1 MQRCQS
7 QLCPFIAGTS
17 MSGDMARGFLLVSL
31 CSATLLLL
39 LIPPFTHP
47 LLTQPILR
55 DFDHSDIHRKGP
67 LLGAKHASRVP
78 KVSNAAGCKA
88 RLSCAKGLKCCW
100 LFPPP
105 PLPDYTVVNTAIAS
119 NVPVSQNVHNQG
131 SSQQP
136 LPSAG
141 DQPHLHWFS
150 VIGNRPRIV
159 KLIPIRFT
167 QHNPFSFWPGQCWD
181 LLSL

>member
-1 MQRCQS
+1 MQCCQS
-7 QLCPFIAGTS
+7 RLCPFIAGTS

-67 LLGAKHASRVP
+67 LLGAKHASHVP

-100 LFPPP
+100 VQSM
-105 PLPDYTVVNTAIAS
+105 PLMCQRSQMLLGAKHAS
-119 NVPVSQNVHNQG
+119 HVPKVSNAAG
-131 SSQQP
+131 SSLHLTSLIIQLSTQQ
-136 LPSAG
+136 
-141 DQPHLHWFS
+141 
-150 VIGNRPRIV
+150 
-159 KLIPIRFT
+159 
-167 QHNPFSFWPGQCWD
+167 
-181 LLSL
+181 